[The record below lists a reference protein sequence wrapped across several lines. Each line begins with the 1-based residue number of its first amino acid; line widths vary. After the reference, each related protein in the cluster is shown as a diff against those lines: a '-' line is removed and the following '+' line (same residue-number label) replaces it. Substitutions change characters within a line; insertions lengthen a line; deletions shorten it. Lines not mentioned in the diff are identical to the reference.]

1 MHKNVNNL
9 VAIESLLKKKTN
21 KDKFPKIIA
30 VSKTFS
36 SKEIIP
42 LIEHGHTDYG
52 ENKIQEAIDKWLP
65 LKEKFQNLKLH
76 MIGKLQTNKVKF
88 LFPLFDYLH
97 SLDNIKLAKKISEYE
112 IKNKKKI
119 KIFIQV
125 NIGDESQKVGISVN
139 NLNEF
144 YSICV
149 KELKLD
155 IIGLMCLPPINDDT
169 KKYFEQM
176 EKLNTQLGLKELSLG
191 MSGDYLDAVNYGST
205 YVRIGS
211 KIFGNRS

>member
-30 VSKTFS
+30 VSKTFPS
-36 SKEIIP
+36 TEIIP

-125 NIGDESQKVGISVN
+125 NIGDESQKAGISVN

-155 IIGLMCLPPINDDT
+155 IIGLMCLPPINENT

-176 EKLNTQLGLKELSLG
+176 EKLNKQLGLKELSLG

>member
-1 MHKNVNNL
+1 MK
-9 VAIESLLKKKTN
+9 LK
-21 KDKFPKIIA
+21 I
-30 VSKTFS
+30 
-36 SKEIIP
+36 
-42 LIEHGHTDYG
+42 
-52 ENKIQEAIDKWLP
+52 
-65 LKEKFQNLKLH
+65 
-76 MIGKLQTNKVKF
+76 
-88 LFPLFDYLH
+88 
-97 SLDNIKLAKKISEYE
+97 
-112 IKNKKKI
+112 KI

-125 NIGDESQKVGISVN
+125 NIGDESKKVGISVN

-176 EKLNTQLGLKELSLG
+176 EQLNTQLGLKELSLG

>member
-36 SKEIIP
+36 STEIIP

-125 NIGDESQKVGISVN
+125 NIGDESQKAGISVN

-155 IIGLMCLPPINDDT
+155 IIGLMCLPPINENT

-176 EKLNTQLGLKELSLG
+176 EKLNKQLGLKELSLG